1 MSEFLG
7 TELDDETVEKVA
19 KHCTF
24 DNLKNV
30 KSFDLSVRIKSMNNA
45 IPFKIMRVSYC
56 SKIKFLADVTNI
68 SSFSIQMSKQL
79 QEKLVDLWSLV
90 KLVAGKIN

>member
-7 TELDDETVEKVA
+7 TDLDDETVEKIA

-45 IPFKIMRVSYC
+45 IPFKIMRVSYH
-56 SKIKFLADVTNI
+56 SKVQILCRCVLRIFPA
-68 SSFSIQMSKQL
+68 FQSKCQNSC
-79 QEKLVDLWSLV
+79 KKNWWIYGLW
-90 KLVAGKIN
+90 